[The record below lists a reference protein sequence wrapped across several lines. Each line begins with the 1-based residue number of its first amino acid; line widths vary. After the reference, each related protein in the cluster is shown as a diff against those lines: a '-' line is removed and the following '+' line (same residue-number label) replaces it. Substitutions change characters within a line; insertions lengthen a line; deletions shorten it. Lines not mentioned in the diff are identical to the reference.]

1 MTAETKGERAST
13 EPRQGRNGTSLES
26 PVTAGSDTFL
36 FDPWDVSW
44 RDDRTAETADQLV
57 ENHPVYRLPDGKYVI
72 SRYEDVKEILG
83 NHDLY
88 TARPNQEQL
97 IGFPPRL
104 EGDQD
109 PEMLQRLQDLI
120 ASIPFDLSEFGNA
133 NVIVGVDP
141 PLHTRIRAI
150 VARGFVPRRIRALGD
165 SVDAIVKQCLD
176 GIETASTFEVNEK
189 LAVPVPIR
197 VIGDILGL
205 PVDKHPDLKR
215 WSDVLSASV
224 HGPER
229 GTAGAAVNLIGM
241 LMEFAMT
248 FMPLIE
254 ARRQEPGDDLIS
266 DMVRAEEG
274 DTLTLIEAVL
284 FLIILMGAANE
295 TTTSLIGNTITYLL
309 QNPDQLKL
317 VIEDPSLVAQANEEA
332 LRLCAPVQFVYRENN
347 VEVELQGVTIPAGS
361 PLICMIHVANRD
373 KRQYPD
379 PHRFDVTRKGHH
391 LAFGH
396 GVHVCLGAHL
406 GRVEANKAIEAIVA
420 HLPDFELDS
429 QVLRLD
435 RSAFTRAFDSIPLT
449 RKTS

>member
-1 MTAETKGERAST
+1 MTI
-13 EPRQGRNGTSLES
+13 
-26 PVTAGSDTFL
+26 SDTDTFV

-44 RDDRTAETADQLV
+44 RDVATIETADQLV

-72 SRYEDVKEILG
+72 SRYDDVKEILG

-120 ASIPFDLSEFGNA
+120 ASIPFDLGEFGKA

-141 PLHTRIRAI
+141 PLHTQIRSI

-165 SVDAIVKQCLD
+165 GIDSIVKECLA
-176 GIETASTFEVNEK
+176 GIESAQTFEVNEQ

-205 PVDKHPDLKR
+205 PVEQHPDLKR

-241 LMEFAMT
+241 LMEFGMT

-254 ARRQEPGDDLIS
+254 GRRQEPGDDLIS
-266 DMVRAEEG
+266 DMVRAADG

-317 VIEDPSLVAQANEEA
+317 VIEDPSLIAQANEEA

-347 VEVELQGVTIPAGS
+347 EEVQLQGITIPAGS

-379 PHRFDVTRKGHH
+379 PHRFDVTRKGHN

-406 GRVEANKAIEAIVA
+406 GRIEANKALEAIVP
-420 HLPDFELDS
+420 HLPSFELDS
-429 QVLRLD
+429 SVLTLD
-435 RSAFTRAFDSIPLT
+435 RSAFTRAFTSIPLV